1 MLSRLRISTRLAA
14 LIVIQA
20 IILIVIG
27 TWSITGLNFAISST
41 ATLNRNVSE
50 GTQLGYM
57 ADTIREDLLAT
68 VLDVDSGLLS
78 WEDGMGRLGDAQNR
92 LDQDWA
98 GFIADL
104 TPDEREFIGDV
115 LAPELEYVRLVFATL
130 ARVFETQNQEELE
143 HFIRVQADDLVQP
156 FLSSA
161 LASSA
166 ERQLASAQIF
176 ENSLQF
182 NRLFLYVN
190 VAIVVAGVVLAGLLG
205 LLIYRSISRPITVIS
220 DAVAE
225 LSEGNFDVRCKL
237 PSRDELGDLGAA
249 LDGLLD
255 DKMATLAKAESEN
268 ERLNDSVIR
277 LLEAVDDLSRRDLTV
292 QVPVSPDVT
301 GPVADAINK
310 MTEEFAR
317 VLGQVAKIATHVG
330 AASTSVNKRAI
341 AVNSVATVLRKEV
354 ERTAVRLAEASKALE
369 DIASAAR
376 RCSAQA
382 ERTTDSTEQAMAA
395 VQGTLDGMHEMRESI
410 QHTGKRIKRL
420 GDRSQEITGIV
431 DIIGT
436 IAERT
441 HMLALNASMQAASAG
456 EAGRAFGVVADEV
469 QRLAESSRDATRQI
483 GVLVRNIQID
493 TNDTIV
499 TMDKTIGLVVDGT
512 KLAESAGRQMA
523 LTRDTTADLVGTVRQ
538 VESESTEQSAM
549 SSRLQEQSSAIV
561 ERTVETADGM
571 TAQLAQTKT
580 LAQYSQVLNKVVKVF
595 ALPNK
600 LPPAGTVK

>member
-1 MLSRLRISTRLAA
+1 MLSRLRIATRLAG

-20 IILIVIG
+20 VILIVIG
-27 TWSITGLNFAISST
+27 IWSITGLNFAISST

-57 ADTIREDLLAT
+57 AETIREDLLAT
-68 VLDVDSGLLS
+68 VHDVDSGLLS
-78 WEDGMGRLGDAQNR
+78 WEDGNERLVDAQNR
-92 LDQDWA
+92 LNQDWTA
-98 GFIADL
+98 FIVDL
-104 TPDEREFIGDV
+104 TPDEREFIDDV
-115 LAPELEYVRLVFATL
+115 LAPELENVRLAFATL
-130 ARVFETQNQEELE
+130 ARVFETQNREELE
-143 HFIRVQADDLVQP
+143 RFIRVQADDLVQH

-166 ERQLASAQIF
+166 ERQIASTETF

-182 NRLFLYVN
+182 NRLFLYIN
-190 VAIVVAGVVLAGLLG
+190 VAIVVAGVLLAGILG

-220 DAVAE
+220 DAVGA
-225 LSEGNFDVRCKL
+225 LSEGDFDVRCKL
-237 PSRDELGDLGAA
+237 PGRDELGELGAA

-255 DKMATLAKAESEN
+255 DKMTTLAKAEAEN
-268 ERLNDSVIR
+268 ERLNDSVVQ
-277 LLEAVDDLSRRDLTV
+277 LLEAVDELSKRNLTV
-292 QVPVSPDVT
+292 QVPVTPDVT

-317 VLGQVAKIATHVG
+317 VLGRVAKIAIHVH
-330 AASTSVNKRAI
+330 AASASVNKRAI
-341 AVNSVATVLRKEV
+341 AVNSVAMVQRKEV
-354 ERTAVRLAEASKALE
+354 ERTAERLAEASKALE
-369 DIASAAR
+369 DIASAAK

-382 ERTTDSTEQAMAA
+382 ERTTDSTEQAMGA
-395 VQGTLDGMHEMRESI
+395 VQGALAGMHEMRESI
-410 QHTGKRIKRL
+410 QQTGKRIKRL

-436 IAERT
+436 ITERT

-456 EAGRAFGVVADEV
+456 EAGRGFGVVADEV

-523 LTRDTTADLVGTVRQ
+523 LTRDTTADLVDTVRL
-538 VESESTEQSAM
+538 VETESTEQSAM
-549 SSRLQEQSSAIV
+549 SSRLQEQSGAIV

-571 TAQLAQTKT
+571 MAQLEQTKT

-595 ALPNK
+595 ALPNDT
-600 LPPAGTVK
+600 PPAGTVK